1 MRIFALLGSV
11 ALLSACM
18 ANIPLKHSMV
28 SSSDPTEI
36 AWFYEDGQNS
46 VHGSALIRQAV
57 GGVVTCAGALV
68 HIMPVS
74 TYADERMQAIHGN
87 HTSGYSQHDANLIN
101 EAPDQAYLDASINAT
116 CDAQGFLSFRNL
128 PDGEYYIVVGIQ
140 WHVSGYAVQG
150 GGLMKRVALA
160 GGDAVEVVLAP

>member
-87 HTSGYSQHDANLIN
+87 HTSGYSQH
-101 EAPDQAYLDASINAT
+101 
-116 CDAQGFLSFRNL
+116 
-128 PDGEYYIVVGIQ
+128 GEYYIVVGIQ

-150 GGLMKRVALA
+150 GGLMQRVALA